1 MALAHAIM
9 TALLEDDM
17 SGYELARSFDSSLGF
32 FWRASHQQ
40 IYQEL
45 RKLSEKGCLVGR
57 TVPQKGKP
65 SKIVYTLTGDGRA
78 ALDEWVLGE
87 GRLLE
92 GKDDLMVKLYNLS
105 QHNVAHL
112 IGELELRREQ
122 VMSRLYLYERIRRRH
137 YENPEILSVR
147 RKGVYLALA
156 AGVAQGEQFLQWCDE
171 ALTMLASV
179 KAEVD
184 LP

>member
-17 SGYELARSFDSSLGF
+17 SGYELARSFDSTQGF

-45 RKLSEKGCLVGR
+45 RKLSGRGALVGR
-57 TVPQKGKP
+57 TVSQEGKP

-78 ALDEWVLGE
+78 VLEQWVLE
-87 GRLLE
+87 ESRLSE
-92 GKDDLMVKLYNLS
+92 AKDDLMVKLYNLS
-105 QHNVAHL
+105 QGNIGHL
-112 IGELELRREQ
+112 VSELERRREQ
-122 VMSRLYLYERIRRRH
+122 AMGRLYLYERIRRQH
-137 YENPEILSVR
+137 YDNPDKLPLR
-147 RKGVYLALA
+147 RKGIYLALSA
-156 AGVAQGEQFLQWCDE
+156 AVSQGEQFLQWCDQ

-179 KAEVD
+179 ENER
-184 LP
+184 